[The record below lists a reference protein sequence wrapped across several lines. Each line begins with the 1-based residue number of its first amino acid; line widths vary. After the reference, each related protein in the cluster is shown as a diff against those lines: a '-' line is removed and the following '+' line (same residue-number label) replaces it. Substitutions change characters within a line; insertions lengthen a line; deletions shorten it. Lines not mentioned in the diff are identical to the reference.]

1 MTRPIVTHTKLRGPS
16 GIATRARRRAANAL
30 ALRFMRAFKT
40 ECEDKHPEF
49 VIEAARMIIRALT
62 WIIEDKGDAGRAL
75 GVLNG
80 AGIDLVP
87 AYRDERQGVLA
98 EAEAVFSAGER
109 S

>member
-1 MTRPIVTHTKLRGPS
+1 MRPVVVHTKLRGPS
-16 GIATRARRRAANAL
+16 GDATRARRRAANAL
-30 ALRFMRAFKT
+30 ALRFMRALKA

-62 WIIEDKGDAGRAL
+62 WMIEDKGDAGRAL

-87 AYRDERQGVLA
+87 AYRDGRQGVLA
-98 EAEAVFSAGER
+98 EAEAVFSGAGGAE
-109 S
+109 

>member
-1 MTRPIVTHTKLRGPS
+1 MRPIIQRVRLRGPS
-16 GIATRARRRAANAL
+16 GDKTRARRRAANTL

-49 VIEAARMIIRALT
+49 VIEAARMVIRALAMQV
-62 WIIEDKGDAGRAL
+62 EDKGDAGRAL

-98 EAEAVFSAGER
+98 QAEAVFSAGGAE
-109 S
+109 

>member
-1 MTRPIVTHTKLRGPS
+1 MRAVVTHTKLRGPS
-16 GIATRARRRAANAL
+16 GEATRARRRAANDS

-62 WIIEDKGDAGRAL
+62 WMIEDKGDAGRAL

-87 AYRDERQGVLA
+87 AYRDERQGA
-98 EAEAVFSAGER
+98 REAADAALFGGPST
-109 S
+109 

>member
-16 GIATRARRRAANAL
+16 GNATRARRRAANTL

-49 VIEAARMIIRALT
+49 VIEAARMVIRALAMQV
-62 WIIEDKGDAGRAL
+62 EDKGDAGRAL

-87 AYRDERQGVLA
+87 AYRDGRQGVLA
-98 EAEAVFSAGER
+98 EAEAVFGEP
-109 S
+109 ST